1 MSNTKF
7 IKLYLPAI
15 LWSAFVFLLC
25 LIPGNELPQK
35 TWLNKIYFDK
45 IVHIGMYFVLF
56 LLIVRIR
63 NQKNIPQ
70 KNIVTAAVICITQGV
85 FIELLQGSIISLNRS
100 FDVFDIMANC
110 IGVLFAIILLWR
122 KNLLFCVY

>member
-1 MSNTKF
+1 M
-7 IKLYLPAI
+7 PAI